1 MVSVESLDDPAEIA
15 EVRALIEK
23 HRTYTRSDRAQQVL
37 DAWDKYLPR
46 FVKVIPKDYKRML
59 AGIKRAEEQGL
70 TGEDAIMVAFE
81 ENSRDAARAGGG

>member
-1 MVSVESLDDPAEIA
+1 
-15 EVRALIEK
+15 VRLIEK

-81 ENSRDAARAGGG
+81 ENSRDAARVGGG